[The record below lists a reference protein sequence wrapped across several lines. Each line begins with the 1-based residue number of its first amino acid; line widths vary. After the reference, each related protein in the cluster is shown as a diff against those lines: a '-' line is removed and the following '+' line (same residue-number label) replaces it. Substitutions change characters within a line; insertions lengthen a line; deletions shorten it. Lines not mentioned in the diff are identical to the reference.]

1 MCFILH
7 NVEDC
12 EESPSSY
19 TVHMNATFLS
29 FNTDGSAGVHN
40 EPPSHQRLSD
50 LRRRVYKHGTTTI
63 SNKAKPFK
71 EVGRFLHVFS
81 RAFPVTV

>member
-7 NVEDC
+7 DVEDC

-50 LRRRVYKHGTTTI
+50 LRRRVKNMGHHE
-63 SNKAKPFK
+63 AKPFK
-71 EVGRFLHVFS
+71 EVDRFLHVFS